1 LCRPG
6 WRALSAEHS
15 ELVFPEQV
23 ADMVGSNKQPS
34 LLIVEDDV
42 LLSNNMALILKL
54 EGYEVR
60 VAADG
65 LAGLALIRKK
75 RPDLIL
81 CDILMPGMD
90 GFAFHEA
97 VNSFTHLTR
106 IPFLFISALNEPAQ
120 IRRGMNAGADDYLTK
135 PFSADELL
143 AAITARLQRFAN
155 LRPVMKSNGLTGEQ
169 MARLRQITPRE
180 REVLALVVKG
190 GTSREIA
197 ETLSISFKTVEV
209 HRARLMKKLGVA
221 NAAALAFWAAL
232 AEQTQW
238 PAA

>member
-1 LCRPG
+1 M
-6 WRALSAEHS
+6 A
-15 ELVFPEQV
+15 
-23 ADMVGSNKQPS
+23 GSIKPPS
-34 LLIVEDDV
+34 ILIVEDDA
-42 LLSNNMALILKL
+42 LLSNNMALILKM

-90 GFAFHEA
+90 GFTFHEA
-97 VNSFTHLTR
+97 VSAFSHLAK

-120 IRRGMNAGADDYLTK
+120 IRKGMNAGADDYLTK
-135 PFSADELL
+135 PFTAQELH
-143 AAITARLQRFAN
+143 AAVTTRLQRFAALRTVSKSRN
-155 LRPVMKSNGLTGEQ
+155 LTEEQ

-180 REVLALVVKG
+180 REILALVAKG

-197 ETLSISFKTVEV
+197 EILFISFKTVEV
-209 HRARLMKKLGVA
+209 HRARLMKKLGTA
-221 NAAALAFWAAL
+221 NAAALASWAGL
-232 AEQTQW
+232 AEQMQW